1 MSNLRVSD
9 TATLVRLLVEG
20 GVEFVV
26 VGMSAAVFLG
36 VPATTLDLDIVH
48 RRTSDNIERLLK
60 LLASIGA
67 YYRHDL
73 ANRRLS
79 PTAEA
84 LAGQGHQ
91 NLQTN
96 YGPLDLL
103 CQLGDLGYEELLPRT
118 ILVEDGALALRVLD
132 LPTLI
137 EVKTRAARPK
147 DKLALPLLLAT
158 LDERR
163 RRDGN

>member
-1 MSNLRVSD
+1 
-9 TATLVRLLVEG
+9 
-20 GVEFVV
+20 
-26 VGMSAAVFLG
+26 MSAAVFLG

-67 YYRHDL
+67 HYRHDL
-73 ANRRLS
+73 ANRNLT

-84 LAGQGHQ
+84 LAGHGHP

-96 YGPLDLL
+96 HSPLDLL
-103 CQLGDLGYEELLPRT
+103 CQLDDVAYEELLPRT
-118 ILVEDGALALRVLD
+118 ILVEDGALSLRVLD

-147 DKLALPLLLAT
+147 DKIALPLLLAT
-158 LDERR
+158 LDEHRR
-163 RRDGN
+163 RGGS

>member
-1 MSNLRVSD
+1 MSD
-9 TATLVRLLVEG
+9 TATLVRFLVERNI
-20 GVEFVV
+20 EFIV

-48 RRTSDNIERLLK
+48 RRTSDNIERLIG
-60 LLASIGA
+60 LLANIGA

-73 ANRRLS
+73 ASRKLT

-84 LAGQGHQ
+84 LAGPGQQ
-91 NLQTN
+91 NLQTKH
-96 YGPLDLL
+96 GPLDLL
-103 CQLGDLGYEELLPRT
+103 GQLDELGYEELLPRT
-118 ILVEDGALALRVLD
+118 VVVTDGELSLRVLD

-163 RRDGN
+163 RRGE